1 MFQKQQ
7 YQNYSFTS
15 QGCIIDYEEYILYDD
30 NRLLTTA
37 LCFLFSLLSYI
48 RTLLKTGNMQ
58 CININVGGKIV
69 LTFPPGHLI
78 SLKYGIRSIRSRA
91 GNEGPHEAS

>member
-7 YQNYSFTS
+7 YQNYV
-15 QGCIIDYEEYILYDD
+15 CIIDYEEYILYDD
-30 NRLLTTA
+30 NRLLTTS

-78 SLKYGIRSIRSRA
+78 SLKYGIRSRA
-91 GNEGPHEAS
+91 GNEGPHKGS